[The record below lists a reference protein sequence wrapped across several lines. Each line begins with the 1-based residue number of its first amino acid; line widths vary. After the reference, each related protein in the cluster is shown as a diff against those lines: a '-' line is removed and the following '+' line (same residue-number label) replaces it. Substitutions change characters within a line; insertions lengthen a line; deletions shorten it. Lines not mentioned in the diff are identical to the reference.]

1 MGRCFCVTDAR
12 SATCGCHER
21 PSWGALRSK
30 GGRRGMWVS
39 SRVQGSRRFSDGWR
53 LGETQAQFK
62 TSRDRGWNS
71 PSPGAAVAADGR
83 PSTVAPPL
91 PRAQRHGVSA
101 AQPLREKPE
110 PSACHRSVGGWL
122 LLLWVFRYG
131 KPPQQIMALM
141 GLGGGFGRPAARGV
155 PAPGIRSEPPL

>member
-1 MGRCFCVTDAR
+1 
-12 SATCGCHER
+12 
-21 PSWGALRSK
+21 
-30 GGRRGMWVS
+30 MWVS

-71 PSPGAAVAADGR
+71 PSGAAVAADGR
-83 PSTVAPPL
+83 PSTVPPPL